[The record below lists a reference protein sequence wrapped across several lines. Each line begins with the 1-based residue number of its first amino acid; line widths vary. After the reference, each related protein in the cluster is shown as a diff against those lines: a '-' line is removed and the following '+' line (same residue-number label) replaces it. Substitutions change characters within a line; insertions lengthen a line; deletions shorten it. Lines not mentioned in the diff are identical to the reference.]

1 MPADTTR
8 EVELIQAMAAA
19 PSPEVQEILASRLAG
34 LRLSRAADERDRR
47 SLDLA
52 AAALP
57 PAPPQYGGGVLPG
70 VRTTAASDWLAH
82 VQPTRY
88 DPTDVAQRM
97 VAAASLWYDRLPPA
111 VRADRQEF
119 AAQADG
125 MARREASAWGEQAPE
140 ACRAFL
146 DQASHL
152 GGLVLADATSQ
163 TPPGSGL
170 PVGTD
175 DEQTFD
181 DSLWG
186 PAGAPDSQ
194 TQQGETPSLAEGGPI
209 DGDVAESIQ
218 NPAADQPHDA
228 GPGPGTQPS
237 IDYLDGTPTPPAAG
251 TGMTTL
257 NSLYPALGSLISRRA
272 QQVVADMALTPPSG
286 VAPMPSTHDDSLTPS
301 QQMGPPPAAPVPAT
315 GALPVELAPHDAGPG
330 NGPAA
335 DGLDGQVFPWPGQA
349 ARRPLSAL
357 AAQIRREVGDRVPV
371 PARVFLD
378 ALAMMRSGDEPFGSV
393 SGHAVVSSFLD
404 HAAPHLGEALVAEL
418 SAHLAPRV
426 AGDLPPWLKKKDGG
440 DSDDKK
446 DDSDK
451 DDDSDDK
458 DDDDD
463 KGSKDDSDSSDCDD
477 DSDDDDDDDDSMPK
491 KVSALVMAAAGDQ
504 YEFRPPRGV
513 HASTWYPTDKL
524 QFTAGPSYRSEGAF
538 QAGNP
543 RYYTHGYYDGLN
555 GNAKVHY
562 QPRPS
567 VNIKSRKFH
576 SFNLKRADYH
586 EGYEHGSADRA
597 ATGTGWPM
605 TAQTAAFRAR
615 VQASLQE
622 QAR

>member
-1 MPADTTR
+1 
-8 EVELIQAMAAA
+8 
-19 PSPEVQEILASRLAG
+19 
-34 LRLSRAADERDRR
+34 
-47 SLDLA
+47 
-52 AAALP
+52 
-57 PAPPQYGGGVLPG
+57 
-70 VRTTAASDWLAH
+70 
-82 VQPTRY
+82 
-88 DPTDVAQRM
+88 
-97 VAAASLWYDRLPPA
+97 
-111 VRADRQEF
+111 
-119 AAQADG
+119 
-125 MARREASAWGEQAPE
+125 
-140 ACRAFL
+140 
-146 DQASHL
+146 
-152 GGLVLADATSQ
+152 
-163 TPPGSGL
+163 
-170 PVGTD
+170 
-175 DEQTFD
+175 
-181 DSLWG
+181 
-186 PAGAPDSQ
+186 
-194 TQQGETPSLAEGGPI
+194 
-209 DGDVAESIQ
+209 
-218 NPAADQPHDA
+218 
-228 GPGPGTQPS
+228 
-237 IDYLDGTPTPPAAG
+237 
-251 TGMTTL
+251 MTTL

-349 ARRPLSAL
+349 ARRPLSAV

-378 ALAMMRSGDEPFGSV
+378 ALAMMRSGDDPFGSV

-418 SAHLAPRV
+418 SAHLVPRV
-426 AGDLPPWLKKKDGG
+426 LVLAGDLPPWLKKKDDG

-451 DDDSDDK
+451 DDDKDDK
-458 DDDDD
+458 DDDKD
-463 KGSKDDSDSSDCDD
+463 SKDDSDSSDSDD
-477 DSDDDDDDDDSMPK
+477 DSDDDEDDDDDDPDAMPK